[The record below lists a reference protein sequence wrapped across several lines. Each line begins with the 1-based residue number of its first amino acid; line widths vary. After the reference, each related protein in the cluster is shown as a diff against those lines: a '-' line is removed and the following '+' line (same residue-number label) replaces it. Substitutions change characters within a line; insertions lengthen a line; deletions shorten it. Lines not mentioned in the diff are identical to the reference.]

1 MFKHAVAHMTCILVL
16 LLTVGAQIAARA
28 QGQNGEIRGTV
39 TDPTGALIP
48 AAQVVLNG
56 ADGSTKSVTAG
67 RDGSFQIGPVQP
79 GTYTL
84 VINAAGF
91 APTTIDNVQVAP
103 GKSLQE
109 KIMLQLPVEEQQ
121 VQVKEEIQGVST
133 SPDENANSIVIKG
146 KDLDALSDDPDE
158 LQNELTALAGP
169 AAGPN

>member
-67 RDGSFQIGPVQP
+67 RDGSFQIVPVQP

-91 APTTIDNVQVAP
+91 APAIDSVQVAP
-103 GKSLQE
+103 GKSVQE
-109 KIMLQLPVEEQQ
+109 KITLQLPVEEQQ
-121 VQVKEEIQGVST
+121 VQV
-133 SPDENANSIVIKG
+133 
-146 KDLDALSDDPDE
+146 
-158 LQNELTALAGP
+158 
-169 AAGPN
+169 